1 MEDKV
6 SFERLVSGKKFDKEG
21 NLLTEYNK
29 KIEGVIDINKILEKN
44 KICIDANMMTSA
56 ILKPDFKKLLIE
68 NKGNDMP
75 FTTEELKKESIGN
88 LRKIKSVSVEE
99 AEREFGIF
107 EKEIGLKYI
116 EFKEEYYNE
125 GMNLFSEVMKSGIKI
140 KKILTF
146 LMDCVNLITIK
157 NNGISVLFS
166 NDEDL
171 KKVCKNFVKSI
182 QVVKI
187 QADSDKII
195 KDFFKF

>member
-1 MEDKV
+1 MENEI
-6 SFERLVSGKKFDKEG
+6 SFEGIVSGKKFDKDG
-21 NLLTEYNK
+21 NLIKEYTK
-29 KIEGVIDINKILEKN
+29 KTGEVVNIESFEEG
-44 KICIDANMMTSA
+44 KICIDSNMMTLA

-75 FTTEELKKESIGN
+75 FTTEEFKKESIGN

-107 EKEIGLKYI
+107 EKEIGLKYL
-116 EFKEEYYNE
+116 EFKDEYYNG

-140 KKILTF
+140 RKILTF
-146 LMDCVNLITIK
+146 LMDCINLITIK

-187 QADSDKII
+187 QADSDKVI